1 MVVRKFSQ
9 APACQQNKI
18 IHQILVVVVVGDD
31 CFLFF
36 VLLLFFFSH
45 QKVENLS
52 RGVFET
58 WTIIGRK

>member
-31 CFLFF
+31 CFLFV
-36 VLLLFFFSH
+36 VLLLFFFH
-45 QKVENLS
+45 
-52 RGVFET
+52 
-58 WTIIGRK
+58 IRK